1 MPRLSSSLPQD
12 CTLKP
17 LTVVPV
23 CPNWGLGTGNVYAP
37 EQTEIDILLS
47 LASATSDE
55 SIGLIR
61 DFAITMAVAGIALV
75 VFRTINMPPVLGYLL
90 AGVIVG
96 PFTLSAIDLG
106 PLAGVE
112 GPVQNLQTIR
122 LLAELGLVLLLFGI
136 GLEIGWHRIRQVG
149 FKVIV
154 IGLLEMATMFAVGYE
169 LAHWLGWTQTER
181 IFLGAALSISSSAIL
196 IKMLRDSG
204 SLHELRGQ
212 LIVGI
217 LLVEDFV
224 AVILLTVLAGVATAD
239 ATSLG
244 DIGALAARLTI
255 FAVAVLTVGAL
266 LAPRLMHYIAR
277 FESEEMVLIAT
288 LTLCFGLA
296 LAAHQLGLS
305 AAAGAF
311 LIGMIL
317 GDTELS
323 EQISRLMNPL
333 RDMFAALFF
342 VSLGMLMD
350 VFSIGDYLAP
360 ALIIAG
366 VFIVGKVLADTL
378 ATLLAGQDGRTAL
391 QVGTGMPQ
399 LGEFSLAM
407 AKTGV
412 DHGSVSAYF
421 SPALTLA
428 TAITALIYPFIFR
441 SPVAVANFI
450 ARTSPGWLRQFSG
463 VLFVWLTSSR
473 RSSVLGARL
482 ADEVTH
488 SVQRIMLNIG
498 IIVMLVGA
506 GTIGLDYVQQLSQWM
521 GVSEGLDTLL
531 LGGALLAAC
540 IPSIVAIW
548 HNLHALT
555 EEVIDYFLPPWRRA
569 PENVTTKNLKRV
581 IRNSMLIVVLV
592 LPVLW
597 TLPFT
602 IHLFLLGGTFAPL
615 LAIGLLVIVA
625 AVAFAAFQIHGT
637 LEASFRRTFLGASEY
652 YRYDEHQW
660 DYLAEDSHLYSHD
673 GEFHEQISTTDD

>member
-1 MPRLSSSLPQD
+1 MRSRTPGGLNAVRLA
-12 CTLKP
+12 
-17 LTVVPV
+17 
-23 CPNWGLGTGNVYAP
+23 GAP
-37 EQTEIDILLS
+37 EVTDIDILLS
-47 LASATSDE
+47 LASAGTDE

-75 VFRTINMPPVLGYLL
+75 VFRAIHMPPVLGYLL

-96 PFTLSAIDLG
+96 PITLSGLDFG
-106 PLAGVE
+106 PLAGVQ

-122 LLAELGLVLLLFGI
+122 VLAELGLVLLLFGI

-149 FKVIV
+149 LKVVV
-154 IGLLEMATMFAVGYE
+154 IGLVEMATMFALGYE
-169 LAHWLGWTQTER
+169 LGDWLGWTQTER

-196 IKMLRDSG
+196 IKMLRDTG
-204 SLHELRGQ
+204 SLFQLRGQ

-224 AVILLTVLAGVATAD
+224 AVILLTVLAGVASAD

-244 DIGALAARLTI
+244 DIGVLAVRLTI
-255 FAVAVLTVGAL
+255 FAVAVLTIGAL
-266 LAPRLMHYIAR
+266 LAPRILNYIFR

-288 LTLCFGLA
+288 LTMCFGMA

-317 GDTELS
+317 GDTEHS

-350 VFSIGDYLAP
+350 IFTIGDYLVP
-360 ALIIAG
+360 ALIISA

-378 ATLLAGQDGRTAL
+378 GTLLAGEDGRTAL

-412 DHGSVSAYF
+412 DHGSVSSYF
-421 SPALTLA
+421 SPALTVA

-450 ARTSPGWLRQFSG
+450 ARTSPGWLTQFSG

-482 ADEVTH
+482 AGEVTH

-498 IIVMLVGA
+498 IIVVFIGLGA
-506 GTIGLDYVQQLSQWM
+506 IGLDFAQHASQWM
-521 GVSEGLDTLL
+521 GIGEGMVTLL
-531 LGGALLAAC
+531 LGGALIAGC
-540 IPSIVAIW
+540 IRPR
-548 HNLHALT
+548 
-555 EEVIDYFLPPWRRA
+555 WRSGITCTR
-569 PENVTTKNLKRV
+569 
-581 IRNSMLIVVLV
+581 
-592 LPVLW
+592 
-597 TLPFT
+597 
-602 IHLFLLGGTFAPL
+602 
-615 LAIGLLVIVA
+615 
-625 AVAFAAFQIHGT
+625 
-637 LEASFRRTFLGASEY
+637 
-652 YRYDEHQW
+652 
-660 DYLAEDSHLYSHD
+660 
-673 GEFHEQISTTDD
+673 

>member
-1 MPRLSSSLPQD
+1 MA
-12 CTLKP
+12 
-17 LTVVPV
+17 VVPV
-23 CPNWGLGTGNVYAP
+23 FPTWGLRTGTADVSEGTDI
-37 EQTEIDILLS
+37 EILLS

-55 SIGLIR
+55 SIGLLR
-61 DFAITMAVAGIALV
+61 DFAVTMAVAGIALV
-75 VFRTINMPPVLGYLL
+75 VFRAIHMPPVLGYLL

-96 PFTLSAIDLG
+96 PFTLSAIDFG
-106 PLAGVE
+106 PLAGIQ

-154 IGLLEMATMFAVGYE
+154 IGLVEMATMFAVGYE

-196 IKMLRDSG
+196 IKMLRDTG
-204 SLHELRGQ
+204 SLHQLRGQ

-239 ATSLG
+239 TTSLG
-244 DIGALAARLTI
+244 DIGVLAARLAI
-255 FAVAVLTVGAL
+255 FGVAVLTIGAL

-277 FESEEMVLIAT
+277 FESEEMVLITT

-350 VFSIGDYLAP
+350 VLSIGDYLVP
-360 ALIIAG
+360 AMVIAG

-378 ATLLAGQDGRTAL
+378 GTLLAGQDGRTAL
-391 QVGTGMPQ
+391 EVGTGMPQ

-441 SPVAVANFI
+441 SPLTVANFI

-473 RSSVLGARL
+473 RSSVLGSRL

-488 SVQRIMLNIG
+488 AMQRIMLNVGIVVVFIG
-498 IIVMLVGA
+498 L
-506 GTIGLDYVQQLSQWM
+506 GTIGLDYLQQASQLI
-521 GVSEGLDTLL
+521 GISEGLVTLL
-531 LGGALLAAC
+531 LGGVLVAVC
-540 IPSIVAIW
+540 IPAGVAIW
-548 HNLHALT
+548 HNLHTLT
-555 EEVIDYFLPPWRRA
+555 EKLIDYFLPPWRMA

-581 IRNSMLIVVLV
+581 IRNSLLIVVLV

-597 TLPFT
+597 SLPFT

-625 AVAFAAFQIHGT
+625 VVAFAAFQIHGA

-660 DYLAEDSHLYSHD
+660 DYLADDSHLYSDD
-673 GEFHEQISTTDD
+673 GEYHEQLSATDD

>member
-1 MPRLSSSLPQD
+1 MRTGLAG
-12 CTLKP
+12 
-17 LTVVPV
+17 VPEV
-23 CPNWGLGTGNVYAP
+23 TD
-37 EQTEIDILLS
+37 IDILLS
-47 LASATSDE
+47 LASAGTDE
-55 SIGLIR
+55 SIGLIG
-61 DFAITMAVAGIALV
+61 DFAITMAVAGLALV
-75 VFRTINMPPVLGYLL
+75 VFRTIHMPPVLGYLL

-96 PFTLSAIDLG
+96 PFTLSAIHFG
-106 PLAGVE
+106 PLADVQ

-154 IGLLEMATMFAVGYE
+154 IGLVEMATMFAVGYE
-169 LAHWLGWTQTER
+169 LAHWLGWSQTER

-196 IKMLRDSG
+196 IKMLRDTG
-204 SLHELRGQ
+204 SLYELRGQ

-224 AVILLTVLAGVATAD
+224 AVILLTVLAGVASAD

-244 DIGALAARLTI
+244 DIGVLAVRLTI
-255 FAVAVLTVGAL
+255 FAVAVLTIGAL
-266 LAPRLMHYIAR
+266 LAPRIMNYISR

-288 LTLCFGLA
+288 LTMCFGMA

-317 GDTELS
+317 GDTEHS

-350 VFSIGDYLAP
+350 IFTIGDYLVP
-360 ALIIAG
+360 ALIISA

-378 ATLLAGQDGRTAL
+378 GTLLAGEDGRTAL

-412 DHGSVSAYF
+412 DHGSVSSYF
-421 SPALTLA
+421 SPALTVA

-450 ARTSPGWLRQFSG
+450 ARTSPGWLTQFSG

-482 ADEVTH
+482 AGEVTH

-498 IIVMLVGA
+498 IIVVFIGL
-506 GTIGLDYVQQLSQWM
+506 GTIGLDFAQHASQWM
-521 GVSEGLDTLL
+521 GISEGLVTLL
-531 LGGALLAAC
+531 LGGALIAGC
-540 IPSIVAIW
+540 IPAGLAIW
-548 HNLHALT
+548 HNLHTLT
-555 EEVIDYFLPPWRRA
+555 EKVIDYFLPPWRRA
-569 PENVTTKNLKRV
+569 PENVTTTNLKRV
-581 IRNSMLIVVLV
+581 IRNSLLIVVLI

-597 TLPFT
+597 SLPFT
-602 IHLFLLGGTFAPL
+602 IHVFLLGGTFAPL

-625 AVAFAAFQIHGT
+625 VVAFAAFQIHGT
-637 LEASFRRTFLGASEY
+637 LEASFRRTFLGASEH

-673 GEFHEQISTTDD
+673 GEFHEQLSATDD

>member
-1 MPRLSSSLPQD
+1 ME
-12 CTLKP
+12 
-17 LTVVPV
+17 
-23 CPNWGLGTGNVYAP
+23 GTNI
-37 EQTEIDILLS
+37 EILLS
-47 LASATSDE
+47 LAIASSDE

-75 VFRTINMPPVLGYLL
+75 VFRVIHMPPVLGYLL

-96 PFTLSAIDLG
+96 PFTLSAIDIG
-106 PLAGVE
+106 PLASVQ

-122 LLAELGLVLLLFGI
+122 VLAELGLVLLLFGI

-149 FKVIV
+149 FKVVV
-154 IGLLEMATMFAVGYE
+154 IGLVEMATMFAIGYE
-169 LAHWLGWTQTER
+169 LGHWLGWTQTER

-196 IKMLRDSG
+196 IKMLRDNG
-204 SLHELRGQ
+204 SLFELRGQ

-224 AVILLTVLAGVATAD
+224 AVILLTVLAGVATAES
-239 ATSLG
+239 ASLG
-244 DIGALAARLTI
+244 DIGVLAMRLTI
-255 FAVAVLTVGAL
+255 FAVAVLTIGAL
-266 LAPRLMHYIAR
+266 LAPRLMNYIDR
-277 FESEEMVLIAT
+277 FQSEEMVLIAT

-311 LIGMIL
+311 LMGMIL
-317 GDTELS
+317 GDTEHS

-350 VFSIGDYLAP
+350 VFSIGEYLVP
-360 ALIIAG
+360 ALIISA

-378 ATLLAGQDGRTAL
+378 GTLLAGQDGRTAL
-391 QVGTGMPQ
+391 EVGTGMPQ

-441 SPVAVANFI
+441 SPIAVANFI
-450 ARTSPGWLRQFSG
+450 ARASPGWLRQFSG
-463 VLFVWLTSSR
+463 VLFIWLTSHR
-473 RSSVLGARL
+473 RSSVLGTRL
-482 ADEVTH
+482 AGEVTH
-488 SVQRIMLNIG
+488 SVQRIMLNLG
-498 IIVMLVGA
+498 IIVVFIGL
-506 GTIGLDYVQQLSQWM
+506 GTIGLDFAQLASRWF
-521 GVSEGLDTLL
+521 GITEGLVTLMM
-531 LGGALLAAC
+531 GGALLAVC
-540 IPSIVAIW
+540 IPSGLAIW
-548 HNLHALT
+548 HNLDALT
-555 EEVIDYFLPPWRRA
+555 EEVIGYFLPPWRRA
-569 PENVTTKNLKRV
+569 PENVTSQNLKRV

-592 LPVLW
+592 LPVVW

-615 LAIGLLVIVA
+615 LVIALLVIVA
-625 AVAFAAFQIHGT
+625 GVAFAAFQIHGT
-637 LEASFRRTFLGASEY
+637 LEASFRRTFLGASEH

-660 DYLAEDSHLYSHD
+660 DYLAEDSHLYAHD
-673 GEFHEQISTTDD
+673 GEFHEQFSATDD

>member
-1 MPRLSSSLPQD
+1 MPRL
-12 CTLKP
+12 
-17 LTVVPV
+17 
-23 CPNWGLGTGNVYAP
+23 GLQTGSTYAP
-37 EQTEIDILLS
+37 EGPNIDILLS

-55 SIGLIR
+55 SIVLLR
-61 DFAITMAVAGIALV
+61 DFAVTMAVAGIALV
-75 VFRTINMPPVLGYLL
+75 IFRAINMPPVLGYLL

-96 PFTLSAIDLG
+96 PFTLSAIDIG
-106 PLAGVE
+106 PLASVQ

-149 FKVIV
+149 LKVII
-154 IGLLEMATMFAVGYE
+154 IGVVEMATMFFIGYE

-196 IKMLRDSG
+196 IKMLRDTG

-224 AVILLTVLAGVATAD
+224 AVILLTVLAGVATAG

-244 DIGALAARLTI
+244 DIGALAARLAI
-255 FAVAVLTVGAL
+255 FAVAVLTIGAL

-350 VFSIGDYLAP
+350 VFSIGDYLVP
-360 ALIIAG
+360 ALVIAG
-366 VFIVGKVLADTL
+366 VFIVGKDLADTMG
-378 ATLLAGQDGRTAL
+378 TLLAGEEGRTAL

-450 ARTSPGWLRQFSG
+450 ARASPGWLQQFSG
-463 VLFVWLTSSR
+463 VLFVWLTAHR
-473 RSSVLGARL
+473 RLSVLGSRL

-488 SVQRIMLNIG
+488 SMQRIMLNLG
-498 IIVMLVGA
+498 IIVMLIAA
-506 GTIGLDYVQQLSQWM
+506 GTIAHDFAQQASQLFGISAGLVDLM
-521 GVSEGLDTLL
+521 
-531 LGGALLAAC
+531 LGGILVAVC
-540 IPSIVAIW
+540 IPSVLAIW
-548 HNLHALT
+548 HNLGSLT
-555 EEVIDYFLPPWRRA
+555 EEVMKFVLPPWRRA
-569 PENVTTKNLKRV
+569 PDNVTRQNLRRV
-581 IRNSMLIVVLV
+581 IRNSLLIILLV
-592 LPVLW
+592 LPAVGS
-597 TLPFT
+597 LPFT
-602 IHLFLLGGTFAPL
+602 IHLFLEGGVFAPL
-615 LAIGLLVIVA
+615 VAIVLLVVGA
-625 AVAFAAFQIHGT
+625 GVAFAAFQIHGT
-637 LEASFRRTFLGASEY
+637 LEASFRRTFLGATEY
-652 YRYDEHQW
+652 FRYDEHQW

-673 GEFHEQISTTDD
+673 GEYHEQLSMTDD

>member
-1 MPRLSSSLPQD
+1 MAN
-12 CTLKP
+12 
-17 LTVVPV
+17 VPI
-23 CPNWGLGTGNVYAP
+23 CPERGLRIGIIDAP
-37 EQTEIDILLS
+37 EETDIEVLLA
-47 LASATSDE
+47 LAGATSDE

-61 DFAITMAVAGIALV
+61 DFAVTMAVAGIALV
-75 VFRTINMPPVLGYLL
+75 VFRAINMPPVLGYLL

-96 PFTLSAIDLG
+96 PFTLSAIDIG
-106 PLAGVE
+106 PLADVE

-154 IGLLEMATMFAVGYE
+154 IGIVEMATMFAVGYQ

-224 AVILLTVLAGVATAD
+224 AVILLTLLAGVATAGG
-239 ATSLG
+239 AASLG
-244 DIGALAARLTI
+244 DIGALAARLAI
-255 FAVAVLTVGAL
+255 FAVAVLTIGAL

-288 LTLCFGLA
+288 LTLCFGMA

-342 VSLGMLMD
+342 VSLGMLLD
-350 VFSIGDYLAP
+350 VFSIGDYIVP
-360 ALIIAG
+360 ALIISAA
-366 VFIVGKVLADTL
+366 FIVGKVLADTL
-378 ATLLAGQDGRTAL
+378 GTLLAGEDGRTAL

-412 DHGSVSAYF
+412 DHGSVSAFF
-421 SPALTLA
+421 SPALTVA

-441 SPVAVANFI
+441 SPVAAANFI
-450 ARTSPGWLRQFSG
+450 ARASPRWLQQFSG
-463 VLFVWLTSSR
+463 VLFVWLTAHR
-473 RSSVLGARL
+473 RLSVLGSRL
-482 ADEVTH
+482 AGEVTH
-488 SVQRIMLNIG
+488 SMQRIMLNMG
-498 IIVMLVGA
+498 IIVLMIAAWAIAHDFAQQVSQRFGISVGLVD
-506 GTIGLDYVQQLSQWM
+506 LM
-521 GVSEGLDTLL
+521 
-531 LGGALLAAC
+531 LGGILVAGC
-540 IPSIVAIW
+540 IPSILAIS
-548 HNLHALT
+548 HNLGSLT
-555 EEVIDYFLPPWRRA
+555 EEVVKFILPPWRRA
-569 PENVTTKNLKRV
+569 PDNVTRQNLRRV
-581 IRNSMLIVVLV
+581 IRNSLLIVILV
-592 LPVLW
+592 LPAVGS
-597 TLPFT
+597 LPFT
-602 IHLFLLGGTFAPL
+602 IHLFLEGGVFAPL
-615 LAIGLLVIVA
+615 VAIALLVIGAV
-625 AVAFAAFQIHGT
+625 VAFAAFQIHGT
-637 LEASFRRTFLGASEY
+637 LEASFRRTFLGATEY
-652 YRYDEHQW
+652 FRYDEHQW
-660 DYLAEDSHLYSHD
+660 DFLAEDSHLYSHD
-673 GEFHEQISTTDD
+673 GEYHEQLSMTDD

>member
-1 MPRLSSSLPQD
+1 MR
-12 CTLKP
+12 
-17 LTVVPV
+17 
-23 CPNWGLGTGNVYAP
+23 TGSVDAP
-37 EQTEIDILLS
+37 EETDIDILLT
-47 LASATSDE
+47 LAGATGDE

-61 DFAITMAVAGIALV
+61 DFAVTMAVAGIALV
-75 VFRTINMPPVLGYLL
+75 VFRVIHMPPVLGYLL

-96 PFTLSAIDLG
+96 PFTLSAIDIG
-106 PLAGVE
+106 PLAGID

-154 IGLLEMATMFAVGYE
+154 IGLVEMAAMFAVGYE

-196 IKMLRDSG
+196 IKMLRDTG
-204 SLHELRGQ
+204 SLYDPRGQ

-224 AVILLTVLAGVATAD
+224 AVILLTILAGLATTEG
-239 ATSLG
+239 ATLG
-244 DIGALAARLTI
+244 DVGILAARLAI
-255 FAVAVLTVGAL
+255 FAVTVLTIGAL
-266 LAPRLMHYIAR
+266 LAPYLIHYISR
-277 FESEEMVLIAT
+277 FESEELILITT
-288 LTLCFGLA
+288 LTLCFGLS

-317 GDTELS
+317 GDTEHS

-350 VFSIGDYLAP
+350 VFTIGDYLVP

-366 VFIVGKVLADTL
+366 VFVIGKVLADTL
-378 ATLLAGQDGRTAL
+378 GTLLAGEDGRTAL

-412 DHGSVSAYF
+412 THGSVSSYF
-421 SPALTLA
+421 SPALTVA
-428 TAITALIYPFIFR
+428 TAITALVYPFIFR
-441 SPVAVANFI
+441 SPVAMANFI
-450 ARTSPGWLRQFSG
+450 AKTSPGWLTQFSG
-463 VLFVWLTSSR
+463 VVFVWLTAHR
-473 RSSVLGARL
+473 RLSVLGSRL
-482 ADEVTH
+482 AGEVTH
-488 SVQRIMLNIG
+488 SMQRIMLNLG
-498 IIVMLVGA
+498 IIVMMIAA
-506 GTIGLDYVQQLSQWM
+506 GTIGHDFAQQVSQRF
-521 GVSEGLDTLL
+521 GISAGLVDLM
-531 LGGALLAAC
+531 LGGIVVAVC
-540 IPSIVAIW
+540 IPSVLAIW
-548 HNLHALT
+548 HNLGSLT
-555 EEVIDYFLPPWRRA
+555 DEVMKFIMPPWRRA
-569 PENVTTKNLKRV
+569 PDNVTGKNLRRV
-581 IRNSMLIVVLV
+581 IRNSLLIVVLV
-592 LPVLW
+592 LPAVGS
-597 TLPFT
+597 LPFT
-602 IHLFLLGGTFAPL
+602 VHLFLEGGVFAPL
-615 LAIGLLVIVA
+615 VAIVLLVIGA

-652 YRYDEHQW
+652 YRYEEHQW

-673 GEFHEQISTTDD
+673 GEYHEQLSATDD

>member
-1 MPRLSSSLPQD
+1 MASFQ
-12 CTLKP
+12 
-17 LTVVPV
+17 V
-23 CPNWGLGTGNVYAP
+23 CPTWGLQTGSTFAP
-37 EQTEIDILLS
+37 EGPDIDTLLA

-55 SIGLIR
+55 SIGLLR
-61 DFAITMAVAGIALV
+61 DFAVTMAVAGIALV
-75 VFRTINMPPVLGYLL
+75 VFRAINMPPVLGYLL

-96 PFTLSAIDLG
+96 PFTLSAIDIG
-106 PLAGVE
+106 PLASVE

-149 FKVIV
+149 LKVII
-154 IGLLEMATMFAVGYE
+154 IGVVEMATMFAIGYE

-196 IKMLRDSG
+196 IKMLRDTG

-224 AVILLTVLAGVATAD
+224 AVILLTVLAGIATAG

-244 DIGALAARLTI
+244 DIGALAARLAI
-255 FAVAVLTVGAL
+255 FAVAVLTIGAL

-350 VFSIGDYLAP
+350 VFSIGDYLVP
-360 ALIIAG
+360 ALVIAG
-366 VFIVGKVLADTL
+366 VFIVGKVLADTMG
-378 ATLLAGQDGRTAL
+378 TLLAGEEGRTAL

-450 ARTSPGWLRQFSG
+450 ARASPGWLQQFSG
-463 VLFVWLTSSR
+463 VLFVWLTAHR
-473 RSSVLGARL
+473 RLSVLGSRL

-488 SVQRIMLNIG
+488 SMQRIMLNLG
-498 IIVMLVGA
+498 IIVMLIAA
-506 GTIGLDYVQQLSQWM
+506 GTIAHDFAQQASQLFGISAGLVDLM
-521 GVSEGLDTLL
+521 
-531 LGGALLAAC
+531 LGGILVAVC
-540 IPSIVAIW
+540 IPSVLAIW
-548 HNLHALT
+548 HNLGSLT
-555 EEVIDYFLPPWRRA
+555 EEVMKFILPPWRRA
-569 PENVTTKNLKRV
+569 PDNVTRQNLRRV
-581 IRNSMLIVVLV
+581 IRNSLLIIILV
-592 LPVLW
+592 LPAVGS
-597 TLPFT
+597 LPFT
-602 IHLFLLGGTFAPL
+602 IHLFLEGGVFAPL
-615 LAIGLLVIVA
+615 VAIVLLVVGA
-625 AVAFAAFQIHGT
+625 GVAFAAFQIHGT
-637 LEASFRRTFLGASEY
+637 LEASFRRTFLGATEY
-652 YRYDEHQW
+652 FRYDEHQW

-673 GEFHEQISTTDD
+673 GEYHEQLSMTDD